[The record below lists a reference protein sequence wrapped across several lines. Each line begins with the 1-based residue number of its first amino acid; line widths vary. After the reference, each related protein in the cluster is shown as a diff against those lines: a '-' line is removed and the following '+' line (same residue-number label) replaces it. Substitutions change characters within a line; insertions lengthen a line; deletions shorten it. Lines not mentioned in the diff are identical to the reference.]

1 MKKIFISLLCLL
13 TWNVVNAI
21 ELGGTHIQSFMNH
34 SIYCYATLTIDVDGN
49 NVTIHNFFR
58 RNQPIHGT
66 YDETSQTLTIPAG
79 QLIETSSNGVNY
91 YLYTYTLNSENKR
104 VLDKTS
110 DIVFNITEYSSYNSY
125 KTEQNLVAMSE
136 DMSSYAQF
144 TNVSY
149 RNYQNAVLQNEILDY
164 TQYGTSKGI
173 EEYPVYVEMV
183 GEGKYLIRNFDQ
195 KGRLYLYTHRDG
207 SFNVNYGDYP
217 VYYTSALKNYWQV
230 ASVIDN
236 GSKYSFSSDLNLHGQ
251 ITDGK
256 VLTLNNMWLYRCD
269 NRENTEVSDEY
280 KKIWSAGD
288 VHKNMTITLNSG
300 KFNLPHVA
308 HEATAGE
315 LVLLTQSNF
324 LNANAEGWM
333 WSGNTIDDSDATI
346 ISNKKSTI
354 EPGTDNVISATVFEG
369 LNLKYNNEKKTV
381 YMRVKGLSALKFY
394 VTSNG
399 SPTRTAS
406 VTLTP
411 TEGESITRELAADNK
426 GAVDVIEGL
435 DKEKTYDIMFSTVAD
450 DMVLYAVQ
458 FLTSATGIA
467 EVQEGKVP
475 SYSAENTYD
484 LQGRMIQEPVKGG
497 LYIRNNMKIAK

>member
-1 MKKIFISLLCLL
+1 
-13 TWNVVNAI
+13 
-21 ELGGTHIQSFMNH
+21 
-34 SIYCYATLTIDVDGN
+34 
-49 NVTIHNFFR
+49 
-58 RNQPIHGT
+58 
-66 YDETSQTLTIPAG
+66 
-79 QLIETSSNGVNY
+79 
-91 YLYTYTLNSENKR
+91 
-104 VLDKTS
+104 
-110 DIVFNITEYSSYNSY
+110 
-125 KTEQNLVAMSE
+125 
-136 DMSSYAQF
+136 
-144 TNVSY
+144 
-149 RNYQNAVLQNEILDY
+149 
-164 TQYGTSKGI
+164 
-173 EEYPVYVEMV
+173 
-183 GEGKYLIRNFDQ
+183 
-195 KGRLYLYTHRDG
+195 
-207 SFNVNYGDYP
+207 
-217 VYYTSALKNYWQV
+217 
-230 ASVIDN
+230 
-236 GSKYSFSSDLNLHGQ
+236 
-251 ITDGK
+251 
-256 VLTLNNMWLYRCD
+256 
-269 NRENTEVSDEY
+269 
-280 KKIWSAGD
+280 
-288 VHKNMTITLNSG
+288 
-300 KFNLPHVA
+300 
-308 HEATAGE
+308 
-315 LVLLTQSNF
+315 
-324 LNANAEGWM
+324 M

-354 EPGTDNVISATVFEG
+354 VPGTDNVISATVFEG

-475 SYSAENTYD
+475 SYSADNTYD

>member
-21 ELGGTHIQSFMNH
+21 ELGGTHIQSFINH

-79 QLIETSSNGVNY
+79 QLIETSSNGVNF

-183 GEGKYLIRNFDQ
+183 GEGKYLICNFDQ

-230 ASVIDN
+230 ASVSDN

-269 NRENTEVSDEY
+269 NRDNTEVSDEY
-280 KKIWSAGD
+280 KKIWSIGD

-333 WSGNTIDDSDATI
+333 WNGNTSDDATAII

-354 EPGTDNVISATVFEG
+354 EPGTDNVITAKAVEG
-369 LNLKYNNEKKTV
+369 LNIKNNETKTI
-381 YMRVKGLSALKFY
+381 YMRVTGISGLKFY

-399 SPTRTAS
+399 SDSRTAV
-406 VTLTP
+406 VTITP
-411 TEGESITRELAADNK
+411 TEGESISKELASTGS
-426 GAVDVIEGL
+426 GAYDKVDGL
-435 DKEKTYDIMFSTVAD
+435 DIEKTYDIMFNTTEK
-450 DMVLYAVQ
+450 DMTLYAVQ

-467 EVQEGKVP
+467 EVQESKVP
-475 SYSAENTYD
+475 SCSADNTYD